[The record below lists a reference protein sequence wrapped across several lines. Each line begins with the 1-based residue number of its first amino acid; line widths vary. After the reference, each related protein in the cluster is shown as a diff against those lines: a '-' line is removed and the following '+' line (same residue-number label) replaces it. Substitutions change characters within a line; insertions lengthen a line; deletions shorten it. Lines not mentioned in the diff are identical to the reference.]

1 MRNQG
6 FIFLLLAISLL
17 FFTSCGDNK
26 KPIDTKKYKEPLIK
40 VNKYLVNKDYESI
53 KSYTERHGL
62 NMQVTETGLWY
73 EIMKDSSLKRQKAV
87 KNAIV
92 IINYKVKLLN
102 SKICYS
108 SDSIG
113 PKSFKIGY
121 GGVEPGLEEGIL
133 MMRKGDKARF
143 IMPPH
148 LAHGLLGDSDKI
160 PARATIIYEVELVDL
175 IY

>member
-1 MRNQG
+1 MRNPG
-6 FIFLLLAISLL
+6 FIFLLLLL
-17 FFTSCGDNK
+17 SMLFLASCEENK
-26 KPIDTKKYKEPLIK
+26 KPIDPKKYKEPLIQ

-53 KSYTERHGL
+53 KSYTERHGW

-73 EIMKDSSLKRQKAV
+73 EIKKDSSLNRHKGV
-87 KNAIV
+87 KNEIA
-92 IINYKVKLLN
+92 IINYKVKLLT

-108 SDSIG
+108 SDSLG

-133 MMRKGDKARF
+133 MMRKGDKAKF

-148 LAHGLLGDSDKI
+148 LAHGLLGDGNKI
-160 PARATIIYEVELVDL
+160 PARDRKSVV
-175 IY
+175 